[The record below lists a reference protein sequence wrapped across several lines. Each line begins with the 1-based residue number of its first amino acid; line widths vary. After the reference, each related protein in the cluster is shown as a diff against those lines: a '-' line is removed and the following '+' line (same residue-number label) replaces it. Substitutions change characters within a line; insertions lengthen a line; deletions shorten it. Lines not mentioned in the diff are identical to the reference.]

1 MKSFRIVVRS
11 KPRGGENQMVQIVLT
26 NEDNIIID
34 SAKVK
39 GKVEILEVLAKWLL
53 QYEFLN
59 HDMITF
65 YRL

>member
-1 MKSFRIVVRS
+1 
-11 KPRGGENQMVQIVLT
+11 MVQIVLT
-26 NEDNIIID
+26 NEDGIIID

-59 HDMITF
+59 HDSITF
-65 YRL
+65 YRI

>member
-1 MKSFRIVVRS
+1 
-11 KPRGGENQMVQIVLT
+11 MVQIVLT
-26 NEDNIIID
+26 NEDDIIID
-34 SAKVK
+34 SAKVN

-59 HDMITF
+59 HDRITF